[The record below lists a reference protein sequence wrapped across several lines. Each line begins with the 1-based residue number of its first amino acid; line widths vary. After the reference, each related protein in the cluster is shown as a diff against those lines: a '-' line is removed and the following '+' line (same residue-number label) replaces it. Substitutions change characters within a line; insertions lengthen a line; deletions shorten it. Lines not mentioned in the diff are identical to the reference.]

1 MGRPLKIVIVG
12 GGGTGCIA
20 ALLLARAGHE
30 VTVLERDALPVY
42 PDVESAASAAF
53 RPTAPQLV
61 HPHILMARTRE
72 LLTELLP
79 DVYDEL
85 LRAGA
90 AAAPLP
96 TQMPPSLPD
105 KSPRPGDERLTVMAS
120 RRSTVDWVLLRSV
133 RAQPGV
139 TVRTGVKVTGLL
151 AAPPARDGTPGGLPR
166 VTGVRTSSGDV
177 LADVVVEA
185 SGRRSAIDDWLTAI
199 GAAKTDFQ
207 QAECGIAYYSRHY
220 RLRPD
225 VAPPGSPLRRMVA
238 ALDEFLVGIWPA
250 DNDTMQLALFP
261 IAADHRFRAA
271 KDPDIF
277 TQVVSTVPAFRAW
290 VAALD
295 PITSVFVMGGIHN
308 TLRRLVA
315 GGVPVAT
322 GLHAIGDTVCTTN
335 PTLGRGL
342 AFALTGAAGLT
353 RALAKFP
360 DDPFAQAIAMDDL
373 VTTHIEPHYAEQAIV
388 DGARLS
394 SVRHVIFGDP
404 LEEEPPAPG
413 RVSYAEVRT
422 AMPYDPVAFRAFWR
436 VMGMQGLPGEIYTDP
451 EVIASTRRVL
461 ATPGAVPPL
470 VQPTRDELEAAL
482 GMR

>member
-1 MGRPLKIVIVG
+1 MG

-30 VTVLERDALPVY
+30 VTVLERDTLTVH
-42 PDVESAASAAF
+42 PDVESAAAAAF

-72 LLTELLP
+72 LLSELLP

-90 AAAPLP
+90 VAAPLH
-96 TQMPPSLPD
+96 TQMPPSLAD
-105 KSPRPGDERLTVMAS
+105 QSPRAGDEHLMVMAS

-133 RAQPGV
+133 LAQPGV
-139 TVRTGVKVTGLL
+139 TVRPGVKVTGLL
-151 AAPPARDGTPGGLPR
+151 AAPAARDGTPGGIPH
-166 VTGVRTSSGDV
+166 VTGVRAGDGEV
-177 LADVVVEA
+177 QADVVVEA
-185 SGRRSAIDDWLTAI
+185 SGRRSAIDDWLTVI
-199 GAAKTDFQ
+199 GAAKTDFR

-271 KDPDIF
+271 RDPDVF
-277 TQVVSTVPAFRAW
+277 TRVVSTVPAFRAW
-290 VAALD
+290 LAALD
-295 PITSVFVMGGIHN
+295 PITGVFVMGGIHN
-308 TLRRLVA
+308 TLRRLVI
-315 GGVPVAT
+315 GQVPVAT

-353 RALAKFP
+353 GALAKFP
-360 DDPFAQAIAMDDL
+360 DEPHLQAIAMDDL
-373 VTTHIEPHYAEQAIV
+373 VTAHIEPHYAEQAIV

-394 SVRHVIFGDP
+394 HVRHVIFGDP
-404 LEEEPPAPG
+404 APEWPDAPD

-436 VMGMQGLPGEIYTDP
+436 VMGMQGLPGDIYTDP

-461 ATPGAVPPL
+461 ATPGAVPPPAA
-470 VQPTRDELEAAL
+470 PTRDELEAAL

>member
-1 MGRPLKIVIVG
+1 MGAAVENRYRG
-12 GGGTGCIA
+12 RGGTGCIA

-30 VTVLERDALPVY
+30 VTVLERDTLPVH

-90 AAAPLP
+90 VAAPLP

-139 TVRTGVKVTGLL
+139 TVRNRVKVTGLL
-151 AAPPARDGTPGGLPR
+151 ADAVPLARDGTPGGIPH

-199 GAAKTDFQ
+199 GAATTDFR

-250 DNDTMQLALFP
+250 DNARCSWRSSPSRPTTGSA
-261 IAADHRFRAA
+261 
-271 KDPDIF
+271 
-277 TQVVSTVPAFRAW
+277 
-290 VAALD
+290 
-295 PITSVFVMGGIHN
+295 
-308 TLRRLVA
+308 RR
-315 GGVPVAT
+315 
-322 GLHAIGDTVCTTN
+322 
-335 PTLGRGL
+335 R
-342 AFALTGAAGLT
+342 T
-353 RALAKFP
+353 R
-360 DDPFAQAIAMDDL
+360 I
-373 VTTHIEPHYAEQAIV
+373 
-388 DGARLS
+388 S
-394 SVRHVIFGDP
+394 S
-404 LEEEPPAPG
+404 PG
-413 RVSYAEVRT
+413 
-422 AMPYDPVAFRAFWR
+422 W
-436 VMGMQGLPGEIYTDP
+436 
-451 EVIASTRRVL
+451 
-461 ATPGAVPPL
+461 
-470 VQPTRDELEAAL
+470 
-482 GMR
+482 

>member
-1 MGRPLKIVIVG
+1 VG

-30 VTVLERDALPVY
+30 VIVLERDTLPVH
-42 PDVESAASAAF
+42 PDVERAAAAAF

-72 LLTELLP
+72 LLSELLP

-90 AAAPLP
+90 VVAPLH

-105 KSPRPGDERLTVMAS
+105 KSPRPGDERMTVMAS

-133 RAQPGV
+133 LAQPGV

-151 AAPPARDGTPGGLPR
+151 AASPAHDGAPGGIPH
-166 VTGVRTSSGDV
+166 VTGVRTGSGDV
-177 LADVVVEA
+177 QADVVVEA
-185 SGRRSAIDDWLTAI
+185 SGRRSAIDDWLAAI
-199 GAAKTDFQ
+199 GAAKTDFR

-250 DNDTMQLALFP
+250 DNGTMQLALFP

-271 KDPDIF
+271 RDPDVF
-277 TQVVSTVPAFRAW
+277 TRVVSTVPAFRAW
-290 VAALD
+290 LTALG
-295 PITSVFVMGGIHN
+295 PITGVFVMGGIHN
-308 TLRRLVA
+308 TLRRLVV
-315 GGVPVAT
+315 GQVPVAT

-342 AFALTGAAGLT
+342 AFALIGAAGLT
-353 RALAKFP
+353 GALAKFP
-360 DDPFAQAIAMDDL
+360 GEPHLQAVAMDDL

-388 DGARLS
+388 DGARLGY
-394 SVRHVIFGDP
+394 VRHVIFGDP
-404 LEEEPPAPG
+404 AEEEPQGPG

-422 AMPYDPVAFRAFWR
+422 AMPFDPVAFRAFWR
-436 VMGMQGLPGEIYTDP
+436 IMGMQGLPEEIYTDP

-461 ATPGAVPPL
+461 ATPGAVPPP

-482 GMR
+482 GLR